1 MVAALSWETVA
12 FLLLWWGIAQNGT
25 ESALEYMVVNS
36 DSGVLENQEVRS
48 TGCLKILFLTNSIHE
63 SSSKFLYL
71 VLPICAV
78 IFHQWD
84 LQVLISSKFSL
95 AERIVD
101 HGASHSVVCLD
112 SVYFRLINQWMYPY
126 ESEDNDTT
134 CKNGIKKIQ
143 GFSFQLFF
151 VGFRVFLS
159 LFLSLSLRSRKQFSN
174 ETLFQTNCHKKWL
187 GFWGLLL

>member
-1 MVAALSWETVA
+1 MVAALSWDTVA

-25 ESALEYMVVNS
+25 ESAPEYMVVNS
-36 DSGVLENQEVRS
+36 GSGALENQEVRS

-95 AERIVD
+95 AERNWISKRSWPWCKSLSCLPWLSIFQIDKSVD
-101 HGASHSVVCLD
+101 VSIWEW
-112 SVYFRLINQWMYPY
+112 RQWC
-126 ESEDNDTT
+126 NLQ
-134 CKNGIKKIQ
+134 KWNKKIQ

-151 VGFRVFLS
+151 VGFSFFLS
-159 LFLSLSLRSRKQFSN
+159 LFLSFSLRSRKQFSN
-174 ETLFQTNCHKKWL
+174 ETLFQTNCH
-187 GFWGLLL
+187 